1 MNSDRLTFDG
11 RQSVRSIDTNG
22 FMHIAISPLTKEQ
35 IAPYYGREIPG
46 WESLGLDPNKTYMGY
61 RPAEEL
67 KKPETIASFNGIP
80 LQFRHHADFAEAPA
94 KDTRVGA
101 VGTEAKWASPYLM
114 NSLVIYDQKAQK
126 VVKSGF
132 MRELSSAYK
141 YKPDFTPGTWN
152 GQHYDFIMRDIRAN
166 HVALVEEGRAGADV
180 LVYDSK
186 TGRPRMGDEN
196 KKAAELALVQAL
208 LALHQ
213 EEAENDIEG
222 AVDQIIADVG
232 ESLDEEKRGRL
243 KKAILALGSKFGKD
257 ACKDAQ
263 PEPKVTV
270 KGNNDKV
277 KITDNDDDDDFD
289 DGNDYDSDNDTGGD
303 FDDGDNDDNTG
314 RDFDDDDDLDDGD
327 DDFQDEGRAPEG
339 DRPYAGEN
347 QPDDDDDYGIDQ
359 EPDDIDVEVG
369 TKGKKADINVEAQAP
384 APQKQQALPVKKPI
398 QQQQKVV
405 AKQPAPQP
413 QKQQIQNQGT
423 GGAPV
428 AGGNLPAKQETNGGD
443 QMASLINYALKA
455 CGLEKEDP
463 EVQQAFIAGL
473 KYGNQGDGTGQEM
486 ASDSAYEDDGDQLT
500 IADITAQ
507 VRQSINEINA
517 AANDVKSVLGKVQV
531 DAYDSADDVYYDACI
546 ELGIECTKET
556 ARDSYNAYKSALKSN
571 VQMAADG
578 AQKKTI
584 LSTMLDDVNIGY

>member
-1 MNSDRLTFDG
+1 MNSDRLTFDS

-80 LQFRHHADFAEAPA
+80 LQFRHHADFAESPA

-126 VVKSGF
+126 VVKNGF

-186 TGRPRMGDEN
+186 NGRLRMGDEN

-213 EEAENDIEG
+213 EEATNDIEG

-263 PEPKVTV
+263 PEPEVTV

-277 KITDNDDDDDFD
+277 KITDNDDDDFD

-347 QPDDDDDYGIDQ
+347 QPDNDDDYGIDQ

-384 APQKQQALPVKKPI
+384 APQKQALPVKKPI
-398 QQQQKVV
+398 QQQKV
-405 AKQPAPQP
+405 ATKQPAPQP

-473 KYGNQGDGTGQEM
+473 KY
-486 ASDSAYEDDGDQLT
+486 EDDGNQLT

>member
-1 MNSDRLTFDG
+1 MNSDRLTFDS

-126 VVKSGF
+126 VVKNGF

-152 GQHYDFIMRDIRAN
+152 GQRYDFIMRDIRAN

-186 TGRPRMGDEN
+186 NGRLRMGDEN

-213 EEAENDIEG
+213 EEAANDIEG

-263 PEPKVTV
+263 PEPEVTV

-277 KITDNDDDDDFD
+277 KITDNDDDDDLD

-314 RDFDDDDDLDDGD
+314 RDFDDDDDIDDGD

-339 DRPYAGEN
+339 DRPYAGEK

-398 QQQQKVV
+398 QQQKV
-405 AKQPAPQP
+405 ATKQPAPQP

-473 KYGNQGDGTGQEM
+473 KYGNQGDGAGQEM
-486 ASDSAYEDDGDQLT
+486 ASDSAYEDDGNQLT

-571 VQMAADG
+571 AQMATDG

>member
-1 MNSDRLTFDG
+1 MNSDRLTFDS

-126 VVKSGF
+126 VVKNGF

-186 TGRPRMGDEN
+186 TGRLRMGDDN

-263 PEPKVTV
+263 PEPEVTV

-277 KITDNDDDDDFD
+277 KITDNDGDFDDDDDDLD

-303 FDDGDNDDNTG
+303 FDDGDNDDDTS
-314 RDFDDDDDLDDGD
+314 RDFDDDDEGD
-327 DDFQDEGRAPEG
+327 DDFQDEGRSPEG
-339 DRPYAGEN
+339 DRPYAGEK

-369 TKGKKADINVEAQAP
+369 TKGKKADIDVKTPAP
-384 APQKQQALPVKKPI
+384 APQKQALPIKKPI
-398 QQQQKVV
+398 QQQKVV
-405 AKQPAPQP
+405 AKQPAPQQ
-413 QKQQIQNQGT
+413 QKQQIQGT

-486 ASDSAYEDDGDQLT
+486 ASDSAYEGDSDQLT

>member
-1 MNSDRLTFDG
+1 MNSDRLTFDS

-126 VVKSGF
+126 VVKNGF

-186 TGRPRMGDEN
+186 TGRNRTMGDDN

-263 PEPKVTV
+263 PEPEVTV

-303 FDDGDNDDNTG
+303 FDDGDNDD
-314 RDFDDDDDLDDGD
+314 
-327 DDFQDEGRAPEG
+327 
-339 DRPYAGEN
+339 
-347 QPDDDDDYGIDQ
+347 
-359 EPDDIDVEVG
+359 
-369 TKGKKADINVEAQAP
+369 
-384 APQKQQALPVKKPI
+384 
-398 QQQQKVV
+398 
-405 AKQPAPQP
+405 
-413 QKQQIQNQGT
+413 
-423 GGAPV
+423 
-428 AGGNLPAKQETNGGD
+428 
-443 QMASLINYALKA
+443 
-455 CGLEKEDP
+455 
-463 EVQQAFIAGL
+463 
-473 KYGNQGDGTGQEM
+473 
-486 ASDSAYEDDGDQLT
+486 
-500 IADITAQ
+500 
-507 VRQSINEINA
+507 
-517 AANDVKSVLGKVQV
+517 
-531 DAYDSADDVYYDACI
+531 
-546 ELGIECTKET
+546 
-556 ARDSYNAYKSALKSN
+556 
-571 VQMAADG
+571 
-578 AQKKTI
+578 
-584 LSTMLDDVNIGY
+584 

>member
-1 MNSDRLTFDG
+1 MNSDRLTFDS
-11 RQSVRSIDTNG
+11 RQSVR
-22 FMHIAISPLTKEQ
+22 
-35 IAPYYGREIPG
+35 YYGREIPG

-126 VVKSGF
+126 VVKNGF

-339 DRPYAGEN
+339 DRPYAGEK

-398 QQQQKVV
+398 QQQKV
-405 AKQPAPQP
+405 ATKQPAPQP